1 MMTNGPVPSTAAL
14 RVMPF
19 VLKCCNE
26 MEFVDIR
33 ASLILH
39 LLNRNVARGPLI
51 TIIRKNVDT

>member
-33 ASLILH
+33 TSVILH
-39 LLNRNVARGPLI
+39 LFNRNVVRRPLI
-51 TIIRKNVDT
+51 TIIRKNVNV

>member
-33 ASLILH
+33 TSLILPV
-39 LLNRNVARGPLI
+39 LNRDVARRPLMS
-51 TIIRKNVDT
+51 IIRKNVDA